1 MKIKLANLEEE
12 QLQAD
17 GLIAII
23 KRALPDARVK
33 KGKTIDRYRHVF
45 ITTKEPKKP

>member
-1 MKIKLANLEEE
+1 MKIKLSNLKEE

-17 GLIAII
+17 GLIDII
-23 KRALPDARVK
+23 KRALPSARVK
-33 KGKTIDRYRHVF
+33 IGKTIDRYRHVY